1 MKGTRF
7 ILVAAG
13 SLLAVATAGAM
24 IGMPTA
30 PDGRP
35 PGPLSAV
42 IPWVIWV
49 CICAA
54 TTLMMFLLLRL
65 RRLNDHLEQLA
76 KSRPFGVHLDEESR
90 TDEIGR
96 LARVFNELSS
106 AAGLQVQTL
115 EHANEELTC
124 KIERLAHE
132 ARHDPLTGLPNR
144 MVLEEQTDRALAIGR
159 RDGKPVALLLID
171 IDGFTRVNDSLGH
184 SAGDEL
190 LSQVARRFVSCTRE
204 TDTLTRVGADEFA
217 VVLPSLPEAKV
228 ACRVAQKLM
237 RAMENPLTIK
247 GRELFVTIAVG
258 IAVYPQDGEDAG
270 SLTRAADAALYLA
283 KQAGRNQF
291 RMFAQKMNDA
301 AVERLEMETRL
312 RRAIENEELSA
323 AYQPKID
330 RNGEVFGLEALARW
344 NNPVL
349 GSVPPLKFVPLAEEC
364 GLITS
369 IGEWMLEQAC
379 RQMMDWLARG
389 IDVGSMAVNASVRQF
404 SQPGFVGFVERTLKE
419 TGLDPHRLEIEIT
432 ESLLMSD
439 PEETA
444 AKLQQLRGLGV
455 TVAIDDFGTG
465 YSSLAYLHRLPIDT
479 LKIDRSFVCNMGEKA
494 AIIRTIVSLAKSLE
508 MKVVAEGV
516 ETIEQRELL
525 LRVGCDGM
533 QGYLFAKPLKPDEV
547 VAYVERDRSLAQ
559 SA

>member
-24 IGMPTA
+24 VGVPIVAG
-30 PDGRP
+30 DK
-35 PGPLSAV
+35 PLRVLAVV

-54 TTLMMFLLLRL
+54 TTLMMFLLVRL
-65 RRLNDHLEQLA
+65 RRLNDRMEEFA
-76 KSRPFGVHLDEESR
+76 RRRPLGVHLDEENR

-96 LARVFNELSS
+96 LARVFNEFSS
-106 AAGLQVQTL
+106 AAGEQVQTL
-115 EHANEELTC
+115 QHANEELTH

-144 MVLEEQTDRALAIGR
+144 MVLEEQTDRALAVGR

-184 SAGDEL
+184 AAGDEL

-217 VVLPSLPEAKV
+217 VVLPSLPEPKV

-237 RAMENPLTIK
+237 RAMENPLTIQ

-258 IAVYPQDGEDAG
+258 IAVHPQDGEDAG

-291 RMFAQKMNDA
+291 RMFAQNMNDA

-312 RRAIENEELSA
+312 RRAIENDELSV

-330 RNGEVFGLEALARW
+330 RNGDIIGFEALARW

-349 GSVPPLKFVPLAEEC
+349 GSIPPLKFVPLAEEC
-364 GLITS
+364 GLIAS

-379 RQMMDWLARG
+379 RQMVDWLHGGVEA
-389 IDVGSMAVNASVRQF
+389 GSVAVNASVRQF
-404 SQPGFVGFVERTLKE
+404 SQPGFVGFVERTLKK
-419 TGLDPHRLEIEIT
+419 TGLDPRRLEIEIT

-444 AKLQQLRGLGV
+444 AKLQKLRELGV

-494 AIIRTIVSLAKSLE
+494 AIIRTIVSLAKSLQ
-508 MKVVAEGV
+508 MRVVAEGV

-525 LRVGCDGM
+525 LRAGCDGM
-533 QGYLFAKPLKPDEV
+533 QGYLFAKPLAPEEV
-547 VAYVERDRSLAQ
+547 VS
-559 SA
+559 